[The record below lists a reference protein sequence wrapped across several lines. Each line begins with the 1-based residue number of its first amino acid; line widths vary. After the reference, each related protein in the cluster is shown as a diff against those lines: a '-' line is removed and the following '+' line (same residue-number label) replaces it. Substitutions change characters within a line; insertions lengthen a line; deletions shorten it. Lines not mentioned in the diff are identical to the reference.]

1 MLIERELTVYA
12 DEREDRQLFEELP
25 GWFGFFTITLL
36 SQQSQ
41 DRVRTRYKCLLSF
54 RSPRF
59 SACGRF
65 HRWSFGWSSFQRVRR
80 TSALRKLD
88 HANDHRRLS
97 RALKRCASVVPRVQ
111 LLTLNH
117 ASTLS
122 CSRSLPLMTNI
133 LPFAHLW
140 RASSR
145 RHFYCV
151 TQQPARSLTFV
162 RSRTM
167 LLLT

>member
-1 MLIERELTVYA
+1 VLIERELTVYA

-97 RALKRCASVVPRVQ
+97 RALKRRAWVFKTEHPIHIGATEVCEEYDDVQKPFKEESITSGKSYLFDSVQ
-111 LLTLNH
+111 
-117 ASTLS
+117 
-122 CSRSLPLMTNI
+122 
-133 LPFAHLW
+133 
-140 RASSR
+140 
-145 RHFYCV
+145 
-151 TQQPARSLTFV
+151 
-162 RSRTM
+162 
-167 LLLT
+167 